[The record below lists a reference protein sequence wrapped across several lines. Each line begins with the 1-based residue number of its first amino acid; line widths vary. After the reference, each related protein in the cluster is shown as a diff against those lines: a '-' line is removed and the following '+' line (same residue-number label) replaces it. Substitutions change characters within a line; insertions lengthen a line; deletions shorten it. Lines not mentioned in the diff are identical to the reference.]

1 MLHDHPV
8 AKPRAPSPEHP
19 PIEDIEVDPRG
30 MLLDPVPHL
39 AKVPAKAKTSPAATP
54 AKPSS
59 SASSGGLPAKKAGP
73 PPKHI
78 VPPPG
83 SESDDGEIHLF
94 PPERKSAPAPPP
106 AKAKA
111 KAKAKGVGRGPRGDP
126 RPFIPAIGGGEVFFE
141 DYVPGE
147 GRRGYA
153 NWIFRCPHHHGCQRT
168 MGMGPRNT
176 TPHGELQPLAYL
188 HIWRDTPVD
197 PAKRNHRTADIPPAR
212 FHEVPTF
219 LEEHRDELQALLDHF
234 TAP

>member
-1 MLHDHPV
+1 MFHDHPV
-8 AKPRAPSPEHP
+8 AKPKAPPPELP

-30 MLLDPVPHL
+30 MLPGPMPHI
-39 AKVPAKAKTSPAATP
+39 AKVPPKAKTAPAATP

-59 SASSGGLPAKKAGP
+59 SSSSGLPAKGKAGP
-73 PPKHI
+73 PPKPI

-83 SESDDGEIHLF
+83 SESDDGEVHIF
-94 PPERKSAPAPPP
+94 PPKPKGAPAPPP

-111 KAKAKGVGRGPRGDP
+111 KGVARGPRGDP
-126 RPFIPAIGGGEVFFE
+126 RPFIPAIGSGEVFYQ
-141 DYVPGE
+141 DYVPGDG
-147 GRRGYA
+147 GRRYA
-153 NWIFRCPHHHGCQRT
+153 NWIFRCPHHEGCQKT

-188 HIWRDTPVD
+188 HIWRDTPID
-197 PAKRNHRTADIPPAR
+197 PTKRNHRTTEIPPER

-219 LEEHRDELQALLDHF
+219 LEDHRDELQALLDHF